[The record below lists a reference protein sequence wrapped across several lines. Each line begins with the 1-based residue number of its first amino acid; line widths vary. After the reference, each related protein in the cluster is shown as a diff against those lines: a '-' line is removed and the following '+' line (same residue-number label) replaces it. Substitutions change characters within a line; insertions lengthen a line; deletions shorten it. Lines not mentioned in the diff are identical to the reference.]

1 VSARAKWSKRLAV
14 SVIGALVA
22 VGLVAASAPSK
33 GPLVKGVLNAEL
45 QLVTAGPGTLTVS
58 PAENAASADCK
69 TDAQQYESSSE
80 DCIQHYE
87 SGTRV
92 TLTAVPDDGHT
103 FAGWSDF
110 GCAAKSTTC
119 QLVIRSGTRYVAA
132 RFSPVT
138 LQLFV
143 PGEHPFGLI
152 SVSPKPLNT
161 CSLNDGDKCEFK
173 SGTTVLLTRE
183 FAAPGFFW
191 VGSCDGNKGGLLDA
205 KTCKLRLG
213 SNEAVG
219 AGYAQAG
226 EIPPPLGS
234 GIVVVVAGKGKVT
247 GTVINGTQTL
257 DCGTRCSVSGLIRY
271 DQVRLTATP
280 AAGSY
285 LYRWSNLGKLRLKTQ
300 TVALSSTNRIQAVF
314 RKR

>member
-1 VSARAKWSKRLAV
+1 VGAIAKWSKRLAV
-14 SVIGALVA
+14 SFTGGVVA
-22 VGLVAASAPSK
+22 VGFVAASAPSE
-33 GPLVKGVLNAEL
+33 GPLSRGVLSAEL

-58 PAENAASADCK
+58 PAEGADSADCK
-69 TDAQQYESSSE
+69 VDAQQYESAES
-80 DCIQHYE
+80 DCVQHYS

-92 TLTAVPDDGHT
+92 TLTAVPDQGHT

-110 GCAAKSTTC
+110 GCAVRSTTC
-119 QLVIRSGTRYVAA
+119 SLVIRTGTRYVAA

-143 PGEHPFGLI
+143 PEDHPFGLI
-152 SVSPKPLNT
+152 SVTPTPLNT

-173 SGTTVLLTRE
+173 SGTIVTLSRE

-191 VGSCDGNKGGLLDA
+191 VGSCDGNKDGLLDA
-205 KTCKLRLG
+205 KTCRLRLG

-234 GIVVVVAGKGKVT
+234 GIVVVVAGRGKVS
-247 GTVINGTQTL
+247 GAVINGTQTL
-257 DCGTRCSVSGLIRY
+257 DCGARCSISGLVRY
-271 DQVRLTATP
+271 DQVRLTAT
-280 AAGSY
+280 ALSGGIFA
-285 LYRWSNLGKLRLKTQ
+285 RWSNGIRSRIQVVPL
-300 TVALSSTNRIQAVF
+300 ASTNRIQAVF
-314 RKR
+314 RRQ

>member
-14 SVIGALVA
+14 SVTGAVVA

-33 GPLVKGVLNAEL
+33 GPLSRGVLNAEL

-58 PAENAASADCK
+58 PAENAESAECK
-69 TDAQQYESSSE
+69 TDAQQYESSSD

-103 FAGWSDF
+103 FVGWSDF
-110 GCAAKSTTC
+110 GCSAKSTTC
-119 QLVIRSGTRYVAA
+119 QLVIRSGAPRYVAA
-132 RFSPVT
+132 RFNPVT
-138 LQLFV
+138 VHLFI
-143 PGEHPFGLI
+143 PEDHPFGLI
-152 SVSPKPLNT
+152 SVSPRPLNT

-173 SGTTVLLTRE
+173 SGTTITLKRE
-183 FAAPGFFW
+183 FRAPGFFW

-205 KTCKLRLG
+205 DTCKLRLG
-213 SNEAVG
+213 NNEDVG

-234 GIVVVVAGKGKVT
+234 GIVVVVAGRGKVT
-247 GTVINGTQTL
+247 GTVINGAGTL
-257 DCGTRCSVSGLIRY
+257 DCGTRCTISGLDRY
-271 DQVRLTATP
+271 DQVRLTAAP
-280 AAGSY
+280 SSRF
-285 LYRWSNLGKLRLKTQ
+285 LRWSNGIPSRIQ
-300 TVALSSTNRIQAVF
+300 IVPLSSTNRIQAVF
-314 RKR
+314 RKS

>member
-1 VSARAKWSKRLAV
+1 MRARAKWSKRLAV
-14 SVIGALVA
+14 SVTGTVVA
-22 VGLVAASAPSK
+22 VGLVAAAAPSK
-33 GPLVKGVLNAEL
+33 GPLAKGVLNAEL

-58 PAENAASADCK
+58 PAENADSAECK
-69 TDAQQYESSSE
+69 TDAQQYESSSQ

-92 TLTAVPDDGHT
+92 TLTAVPDDGRA

-110 GCAAKSTTC
+110 GCSAKSTTC
-119 QLVIRSGTRYVAA
+119 QLVIRSGAPRYVAA

-138 LQLFV
+138 VRLFI
-143 PGEHPFGLI
+143 PEDHPFGLI

-173 SGTTVLLTRE
+173 SGTTITLKRE
-183 FAAPGFFW
+183 FKAPGFFW

-205 KTCKLRLG
+205 DTCKLRLG
-213 SNEAVG
+213 NNEDVG

-234 GIVVVVAGKGKVT
+234 GIVVVVAGRGKVT
-247 GTVINGTQTL
+247 GTVINGAGTL
-257 DCGTRCSVSGLIRY
+257 DCGTRCTISGLDRY
-271 DQVRLTATP
+271 DQVRLTAAP
-280 AAGSY
+280 SSRF
-285 LYRWSNLGKLRLKTQ
+285 LRWSNGIPSRIQ
-300 TVALSSTNRIQAVF
+300 IVPLSSTNRIQAVF
-314 RKR
+314 RKS